1 MSDSPEWDFGRY
13 RAILR
18 VQARMLRLD
27 PRLTRRLDE
36 SDLVQ
41 ETLTRAHRNGGQ
53 FRGTTD
59 AERVA
64 WLRRIFERV
73 VADWIDREYAQK
85 RGPDREMSLHALTE
99 SSGRLDAWLAGP
111 PAPPERPLEQREL
124 KLGLAAALDRLDPDQ
139 RDAVI
144 LRYLQELPVPEVARR
159 MGRTEKSV
167 AGLLY
172 RGLVRLRE
180 LYPAGGGTPDRPPDR
195 PDEP

>member
-1 MSDSPEWDFGRY
+1 MSDLPEWDFGRY
-13 RAILR
+13 RAIFR

-41 ETLTRAHRNGGQ
+41 ETLARAHRGVGQ

-85 RGPDREMSLHALTE
+85 RGPDREVSLNALAE

-111 PAPPERPLEQREL
+111 PVPPERPLEQREL
-124 KLGLAAALDRLDPDQ
+124 KLELAASLDQLDPDQ

-144 LRYLQELPVPEVARR
+144 LRYIQELPVPEVARR

-180 LYPAGGGTPDRPPDR
+180 LYPAGGGPPDRPPDR

>member
-27 PRLTRRLDE
+27 PRLTQRLDE

-41 ETLTRAHRNGGQ
+41 ETLARAHQNGGQ
-53 FRGTTD
+53 FRGITE

-85 RGPDREMSLHALTE
+85 RRPDRELSLHALTE

-111 PAPPERPLEQREL
+111 PAPPERPLELREL
-124 KLGLAAALDRLDPDQ
+124 KLELAAALDRLDLDQ

-180 LYPAGGGTPDRPPDR
+180 LYPPGHVPQPRSPDRPH
-195 PDEP
+195 EP

>member
-41 ETLTRAHRNGGQ
+41 ETLARAHQNGGQ
-53 FRGTTD
+53 FRGLTE

-73 VADWIDREYAQK
+73 VLDWIEREYAQK
-85 RGPDREMSLHALTE
+85 RGPDREVSLHALTE

-124 KLGLAAALDRLDPDQ
+124 KLELTAALDQLDPDQ

-180 LYPAGGGTPDRPPDR
+180 LYPPGNVPPTTGS
-195 PDEP
+195 PP